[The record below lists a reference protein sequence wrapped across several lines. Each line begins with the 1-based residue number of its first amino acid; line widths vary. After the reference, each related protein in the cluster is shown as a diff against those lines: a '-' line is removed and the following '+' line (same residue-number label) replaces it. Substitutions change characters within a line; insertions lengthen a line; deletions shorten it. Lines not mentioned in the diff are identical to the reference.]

1 MFMRMKSMT
10 KSNGTSQHVVSNP
23 QRTVAEEGDVNV
35 LPYPPGC
42 RATTQSKS
50 RQLLPTPQVA
60 PLAR

>member
-1 MFMRMKSMT
+1 MT

>member
-1 MFMRMKSMT
+1 MT
-10 KSNGTSQHVVSNP
+10 NSHGTSQHVVTNP

-42 RATTQSKS
+42 RASTQSKS

-60 PLAR
+60 PLVR

>member
-1 MFMRMKSMT
+1 METMT
-10 KSNGTSQHVVSNP
+10 NSHGTSQHVVTNP

-42 RATTQSKS
+42 RASTQSKS

-60 PLAR
+60 PLVR